1 LASDFPFWFDFVCR
15 MERGGQRF
23 LLIIA
28 PTKNKTLARCQEKPA
43 RKQTISDMTRGV
55 LLQTTTGVMGF

>member
-1 LASDFPFWFDFVCR
+1 
-15 MERGGQRF
+15 MKRGGQRF